1 MNSDSAFCI
10 AISGGMV
17 LCYHMKADSN
27 VISKN
32 TVSLETQAA
41 LWAFL
46 GVLAF
51 SFTLPATRIAAPA
64 LGGFTV
70 GIGRAIIAAV
80 LAALVLYL
88 RREKLPER
96 RHWLGLGLVALGCVF
111 GFPVLSSTALQF
123 VDSSHGSITNGL
135 LPAASAVAAV
145 LFARERP
152 HWSFWLVCVAGVLA
166 AVLYGISRGAGG
178 LQLGDLLM
186 LLAVAMG
193 AIGYAEGGR
202 LARELEGWRVISWAL
217 VFSVPLL
224 LVSFPFAVSSHAVTL
239 SPLVVACFLYV
250 AVFSMYLGFFA
261 WYKGLAMGSIAKTG
275 QVQLVQTPLTLLWS
289 GLLLGEHLDPVTLSA
304 GGLMVGVVVLSRFTR
319 VMR

>member
-1 MNSDSAFCI
+1 
-10 AISGGMV
+10 MV

-27 VISKN
+27 VILKN
-32 TVSLETQAA
+32 TITLETQAA

-70 GIGRAIIAAV
+70 GIGRAIVAAA
-80 LAALVLYL
+80 LAGLVLYL

-96 RHWLGLGLVALGCVF
+96 RHWRGLGLVALGCVF

-145 LFARERP
+145 IFARERP
-152 HWSFWLVCVAGVLA
+152 HWSFWLVCLTGVLA
-166 AVLYGISRGAGG
+166 AVLYGVSRGAGG

-186 LLAVAMG
+186 LLAVALG

-224 LVSFPFAVSSHAVTL
+224 LVSFPFAVSSHSVTL

-275 QVQLVQTPLTLLWS
+275 QVQLSQTPLTLLWS
-289 GLLLGEHLDPVTLSA
+289 GLLLGEHLDPLTVLA
-304 GGLMVGVVVLSRFTR
+304 GGFMVVVVLLSRFTR
-319 VMR
+319 VIKHG